1 MRPFLLSSARMPS
14 ALAPHFSLA
23 VALTAA
29 AKVLALSLPGS
40 MMNTAEWRGSPSP
53 LTVLAS
59 NSAGNARRT
68 LTNLTFIFLVLSK
81 VLRVKFLHPID
92 CRLDRLGTVELG
104 RVLLTNRMPQDF
116 PGFGWQHLGFGDRCG
131 DGHTR
136 SPTSSVSVAVR
147 SWKSSATGSMTTA
160 GRLSERGATDRPPS
174 DCVMKVCSL
183 FQRLGFSLSSFSAVV
198 GEISLKVYISSCFK
212 RVDIIAASAATRAR
226 SANSIRPLRVHSHS
240 PKWPTRGL
248 WIAML
253 ILS

>member
-81 VLRVKFLHPID
+81 ELRVKFLHPID

-116 PGFGWQHLGFGDRCG
+116 PGFGWLHLGFGDCCG

-198 GEISLKVYISSCFK
+198 GEISLMVYISSCFM
-212 RVDIIAASAATRAR
+212 RIVFIAASAAASSPHERAPFLPR
-226 SANSIRPLRVHSHS
+226 TSL
-240 PKWPTRGL
+240 
-248 WIAML
+248 
-253 ILS
+253 